1 MKFRDSGSLVGG
13 WIKRLVVIQL
23 GGRAMRIAVDKLCT
37 RDKSVKTRE
46 YDCQMKR

>member
-23 GGRAMRIAVDKLCT
+23 GGRAMRNAMDNLCKAA
-37 RDKSVKTRE
+37 KSDLEDIINR
-46 YDCQMKR
+46 